1 MFYVLILTLSLL
13 FNDKQENTILTG
25 AWVLIEQNGEPLTD
39 KEVVKIYQDGYF
51 AFGAR
56 MKKSSEFIG
65 AGGGPFAIKGKNY
78 IEHYDFFTLSPEQIG
93 NKMHYSLH
101 LEGEQMII
109 KSTKDGS
116 ELKETWQRIS
126 DDTDE
131 LTRNWVITG
140 RVVDGNERTM
150 TPGARRTVKIL
161 SGNRFQWIA
170 FNSETKEFSGTG
182 GGTYS
187 ARDGQYIEKIEFFS
201 RDNSRVG
208 ATLEFQYEVQNG
220 HWHHSGLSSKGDPIY
235 EIWSPYS
242 EAYTEKTEF

>member
-1 MFYVLILTLSLL
+1 MFYLLILSIGLLLNDIQESSTLS
-13 FNDKQENTILTG
+13 G
-25 AWVLIEQNGEPLTD
+25 AWLLTEQNGEPVTD
-39 KEVVKIYQDGYF
+39 QEYIKIYQDGYF

-56 MKKSSEFIG
+56 MKESGEFIG
-65 AGGGPFAIKGKNY
+65 AGGGPFAIKGKHY
-78 IEHYDFFTLSPEQIG
+78 IEHFDFSTLTPEKIG
-93 NKMHYSLH
+93 SKMQYTYH
-101 LEGEQMII
+101 LDGEQMTI
-109 KSTKDGS
+109 KSTIAGT
-116 ELKETWQRIS
+116 ELKETWKRIS
-126 DDTDE
+126 SASDD

-140 RVVDGNERTM
+140 RVVDGQERTM

-187 ARDGQYIEKIEFFS
+187 AKDGQYIEKIEFFS

-208 ATLEFQYEVQNG
+208 ASLTFQYDVKTG